1 MPEEKKNKEIELYS
15 DDVQEIIGTTPGW
28 ILSSGITM
36 ILAIIVVLFIGSW
49 VFKYPDIINSDI
61 KVTTE
66 NIPANLI
73 AKSTGKITGLFA
85 SDSELVDKGKLI
97 AVIENPANTTDIDS
111 LKMYIAEYD
120 SGNWYDKEAFRKIS
134 TSQFSLGDVESSYSL
149 FRSKLEEYL
158 RYVSRDE
165 SGKKIS
171 SINDQLINYRNRV
184 KQLNEQVK
192 LQAQDLSLSVSKFER
207 DSDLYIR
214 KVLAQADFETSKMN
228 LIQKRYSKEVTNSEL
243 TNSQIQYNQ
252 LRHQVLELG
261 LDRSARDA
269 DYDLSLKQL
278 LSNMKAAIAK
288 WEQDYAII
296 SPVKGRLTFSRVWSL
311 NQNVS
316 AGELVVTVVPLDKGN
331 VVGILR
337 LPVTGSGKVK
347 KDMKVNVKFS
357 NYPYMEFGM
366 VIGKIDKIS
375 QAPDEKYYL
384 AEVVFPNGLVTNYG
398 KQLSFRGEMTGTA
411 EIITEDLRIIQRIFY
426 PVKSLLKKHL

>member
-28 ILSSGITM
+28 ILSSGITL

-49 VFKYPDIINSDI
+49 VFKYPDIINSEI

-85 SDSELVDKGKLI
+85 SDSELVDNGKLI
-97 AVIENPANTTDIDS
+97 AVIENPANTTDIYA
-111 LKMYIAEYD
+111 LKKLTAEYD
-120 SGNWYDKEAFRKIS
+120 SNNWDNKVSFIKIS
-134 TSQFSLGDVESSYSL
+134 TAHYSLGEVESSYSL

-158 RYVSRDE
+158 RYASRDE
-165 SGKKIS
+165 TGKKIL
-171 SINDQLINYRNRV
+171 SINDQLINYDNRL
-184 KQLNEQVK
+184 KQLNKQVM
-192 LQAQDLSLSVSKFER
+192 LQAEDLSLSVNKFER
-207 DSDLYIR
+207 DSDLYVR
-214 KVLAQADFETSKMN
+214 KVFAQADFETSKMN
-228 LIQKRYSKEVTNSEL
+228 LIQKKYSKEVTNSEL
-243 TNSQIQYNQ
+243 TNAIIQYNQ
-252 LRHQVLELG
+252 LKHQVLELR
-261 LDRSARDA
+261 LNQSSRDA

-278 LSNMKAAIAK
+278 LSSMKAAIAK

-316 AGELVVTVVPLDKGN
+316 VGELVVTVVPLDRGKI
-331 VVGILR
+331 VGILR

-357 NYPYMEFGM
+357 NFPYMEFGM

-398 KQLSFRGEMTGTA
+398 KYLSFRGEMTGTA